1 MPTRALRTG
10 TAVRPHCD
18 NRRSVSTGSEFVL
31 FIEFV
36 RSNLA
41 DLPGVHL
48 VIYATLMIVIMIYY
62 PGGFTQL
69 YSSVRARVRELMQR

>member
-1 MPTRALRTG
+1 M
-10 TAVRPHCD
+10 
-18 NRRSVSTGSEFVL
+18 L